1 LTLADDLLIDPDPSM
16 IGKRASRGVMYLLL
30 RYGGVQI
37 TGLAANIALS
47 RLLTPDSYGIY
58 AVTLFVLVM
67 MAFLSDFGLGPAL
80 LQKRERVSEVDLGT
94 VFTVQQIVLGVLLIA
109 VFLAAPGLAAA
120 YHLGDSGVWYFRAI
134 AVAGML
140 TSLKTVPTIVLE
152 RQLLYGRL
160 TLVDV
165 LEVVLFQATAV
176 TLAFLH
182 YGAWSFIWAV
192 LVSKAAGCLLSYAL
206 SGWRPAIRFARP
218 AFADL
223 WTFAA
228 PFQLTWIT
236 YLLRDYMIPILGGLL
251 VSTTQVGYLNW
262 ALALAAVPGQMA
274 QIVARVSFPSFSR
287 LQAEPQQL
295 RNAIEASIRAL
306 FLVAVPL
313 QLALFSLAPWL
324 IEFVFS
330 SRWTPALIPLYL
342 LCIHW
347 TGNNLTSPLFAALNA
362 IGKPRTALL
371 MSAIWTLSTL
381 VLAVVFVA
389 LIGYVGFA
397 LAYATTMVGAATA
410 AVVVVTRYVHIDL
423 WPQVRLPLAASLVV
437 ALAGTLAVRVL
448 PASLPALLLVG
459 IAMGAAYWG
468 LIWVFEG
475 SRLRADI
482 RGVIRVG
489 QPAAGK

>member
-1 LTLADDLLIDPDPSM
+1 M
-16 IGKRASRGVMYLLL
+16 IGQRASRGVMYLLL
-30 RYGGVQI
+30 RYGGVQV
-37 TGLAANIALS
+37 TGLVASIALS

-58 AVTLFVLVM
+58 AITLFVLVM
-67 MAFLSDFGLGPAL
+67 MAFLSDFGFGPAL
-80 LQKRERVSEVDLGT
+80 LQKRASVSGTDLAT
-94 VFTVQQIVLGVLLIA
+94 VFTVQQVVLGILVVA
-109 VFLAAPGLAAA
+109 AFLAAPGLASI
-120 YHLGDSGVWYFRAI
+120 YHLGPSGVWYFRAI

-165 LEVVLFQATAV
+165 LEVVLFQGTAV
-176 TLAFLH
+176 LLAFHH

-192 LVSKAAGCLLSYAL
+192 MVSKAAGCLMSYVL
-206 SGWRPAIRFARP
+206 SGWRPAIGFTRP
-218 AFADL
+218 VFLSL

-262 ALALAAVPGQMA
+262 ALALASVPGQMA
-274 QIVARVSFPSFSR
+274 QIVGRVSFPSFSR
-287 LQAEPQQL
+287 LQADPQQL
-295 RNAIEASIRAL
+295 RRAVEMSIRAL

-347 TGNNLTSPLFAALNA
+347 TGANLTSPLVAALNA

-371 MSAIWTLSTL
+371 LNAAWTLATL
-381 VLAVVFVA
+381 VLAVVFVS

-410 AVVVVTRYVHIDL
+410 AILVVSRNIRLDL
-423 WPQVRLPLAASLVV
+423 WPQVRLPITAALVV
-437 ALAGTLAVRVL
+437 ALGGCLAVRL
-448 PASLPALLLVG
+448 IPGSLPALLLVG
-459 IAMGAAYWG
+459 IAMGLGYWG
-468 LIWVFEG
+468 LIWAAEG

-482 RGVIRVG
+482 TSLIRIG

>member
-80 LQKRERVSEVDLGT
+80 LQKQARVSEGDLGT
-94 VFTVQQIVLGVLLIA
+94 VFTVQQIVLGVLVIG
-109 VFLAAPGLAAA
+109 VFLAAPGLASV
-120 YHLGDSGVWYFRAI
+120 YHLGPSGVWYFRAI

-165 LEVVLFQATAV
+165 LEVVLFQGTAV

-192 LVSKAAGCLLSYAL
+192 LVSKAAGCLLSYIL
-206 SGWRPAIRFARP
+206 SGWRPAIRFALP
-218 AFADL
+218 AFLGL

-262 ALALAAVPGQMA
+262 ALALASVPGQMA

-287 LQAEPQQL
+287 VQADPQQL
-295 RNAIEASIRAL
+295 RSAIEASIRAL

-347 TGNNLTSPLFAALNA
+347 TGANLTSPLVAALNA

-371 MSAIWTLSTL
+371 LNAAWTLATL
-381 VLAVVFVA
+381 ALAVVFVA

-410 AVVVVTRYVHIDL
+410 AVLVAKRSVRINL
-423 WPQVRLPLAASLVV
+423 WPQVKVPVAAALVI
-437 ALAGTLAVRVL
+437 ALGGCLAVRTL
-448 PASLPALLLVG
+448 TASLPALLLVG
-459 IAMGAAYWG
+459 IAMGLGYCG
-468 LIWVFEG
+468 LIWLAEG
-475 SRLRADI
+475 RRLRAEI
-482 RGVIRVG
+482 GRLVRTG